1 MSSSFFHWQDTRLPK
16 ADFGWRSRCGR
27 GKRTNLYEWKNKG
40 HFTCTRPVQGET
52 FFFFSSYD
60 QSWTIFVFIVFSSCP
75 ARRTQEQSSLQ
86 WTESVLEY
94 HRERFVWC
102 TLLHRRNILVTLLL
116 ISHGLSHD
124 PLQCFGLLGVN
135 GAGKTTTF
143 KMLTGDIDVTS
154 GEASVAGHWFVVYCF
169 FSNWL

>member
-1 MSSSFFHWQDTRLPK
+1 M
-16 ADFGWRSRCGR
+16 
-27 GKRTNLYEWKNKG
+27 
-40 HFTCTRPVQGET
+40 
-52 FFFFSSYD
+52 
-60 QSWTIFVFIVFSSCP
+60 
-75 ARRTQEQSSLQ
+75 
-86 WTESVLEY
+86 
-94 HRERFVWC
+94 
-102 TLLHRRNILVTLLL
+102 TLLL